1 MFIHCTQ
8 LKAAAIQI
16 SHDALGKQ
24 HLSFL
29 AGYRPGSRVSKCTEG
44 PWPSCCSEPLALN
57 WPCVKCTEAGRVLRA
72 FWWSDRHLLCFPKKM
87 SVQMQ
92 HEEGNHSQ
100 ASSQNQ
106 CTPETRSMDFQ
117 DSTSSVR
124 HPQVLW
130 GENTLDT
137 DHHMK
142 KHLRNHF
149 PSHIFTSSVQ
159 FSYF

>member
-1 MFIHCTQ
+1 
-8 LKAAAIQI
+8 
-16 SHDALGKQ
+16 
-24 HLSFL
+24 
-29 AGYRPGSRVSKCTEG
+29 
-44 PWPSCCSEPLALN
+44 
-57 WPCVKCTEAGRVLRA
+57 
-72 FWWSDRHLLCFPKKM
+72 
-87 SVQMQ
+87 MQ

-124 HPQVLW
+124 HSQVLW